1 MSVKSISELL
11 LIVLFF
17 IIYLSHAPIMAAIAG
32 KRGFR
37 DTRLNIYSVLSLL
50 PLIISGSLLLFGPQD
65 LSGRVAMSKYLWV
78 LFILFAAHWL
88 FCTAI
93 LLGAV
98 KDLELRIKVV
108 AMSSASIS
116 FVLSFAAVVGAAYVT
131 V

>member
-1 MSVKSISELL
+1 MQE
-11 LIVLFF
+11 
-17 IIYLSHAPIMAAIAG
+17 

-50 PLIISGSLLLFGPQD
+50 PLIISGVLLLFGPQD
-65 LSGRVAMSKYLWV
+65 LSGRVAISKYLWAV
-78 LFILFAAHWL
+78 LILFAAQWL

-108 AMSSASIS
+108 AMTSTSVS
-116 FVLSFAAVVGAAYVT
+116 FVLSFAAIVGAAYVT